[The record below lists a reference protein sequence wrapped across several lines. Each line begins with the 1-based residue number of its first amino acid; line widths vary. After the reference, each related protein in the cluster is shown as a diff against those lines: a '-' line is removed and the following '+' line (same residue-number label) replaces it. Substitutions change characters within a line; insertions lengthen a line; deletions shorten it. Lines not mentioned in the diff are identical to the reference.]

1 MALTKK
7 GKERKKPG
15 PAKGSPYKMT
25 PEIIGKLE
33 QAFSIDA
40 TISEACFYAGIDD
53 STYYLWKKQ
62 NPEQF
67 KHLEALRNTPILA
80 ARQTLTKAVQTDSD
94 MALKYLERKRR
105 DEFGRNLDLTSKGE
119 QLGIELTPEQ
129 SFQLIR
135 ARANRSNTQ

>member
-1 MALTKK
+1 MPRKTSP
-7 GKERKKPG
+7 ERKKTG
-15 PAKGSPYKMT
+15 PKGPSKLND
-25 PEIIGKLE
+25 IVVGKLE
-33 QAFSIDA
+33 QAFAIDA
-40 TISEACFYAGIDD
+40 TIEEACFYAGINKD
-53 STYYLWKKQ
+53 TYYAWKKRF
-62 NPEQF
+62 PELSDR
-67 KHLEALRNTPILA
+67 LELLRNTPILA
-80 ARQTLTKAVQTDSD
+80 ARQTLATAVMTDSD